1 MIHPLGEPS
10 FSAPHHTIQGRREF
24 LQRFELGPGCLSLA
38 DLPEGPMASQAR
50 DAGVLETLHHPPRA
64 KRVSYLFQSGGPSQL
79 ESFDYKPSLVEQN
92 DQQRPDSVR
101 QCQRLTGMTSSQA
114 SLPTA
119 GSQFKFAHHVQATT
133 WISELLTHT
142 AQLPDATRLRGLGID
157 HERPVY
163 NFPERRFRLTDVFGE
178 VIRPWLV

>member
-24 LQRFELGPGCLSLA
+24 LQRVDLGLGSLSLA
-38 DLPEGPMASQAR
+38 DLLAGPAASQAR
-50 DAGVLETLHHPPRA
+50 DAGVLETLHHPLRA
-64 KRVSYLFQSGGPSQL
+64 KRVSYFFQSGGPSQL
-79 ESFDYKPSLVEQN
+79 ESFVYKPFLVEQH
-92 DQQRPDSVR
+92 DQRRPDSVR

-114 SLPTA
+114 SLPMA
-119 GSQFKFAHHVQATT
+119 GSQFKFAQHVQATT
-133 WISELLTHT
+133 WISELLNHT

-163 NFPERRFRLTDVFGE
+163 KSSGRRFRLTDVFGE
-178 VIRPWLV
+178 VIRPWLA

>member
-1 MIHPLGEPS
+1 MIHSLGEPS

-24 LQRFELGPGCLSLA
+24 LQRVDLGLGSLSLA
-38 DLPEGPMASQAR
+38 DLLAGPAASQAR

-64 KRVSYLFQSGGPSQL
+64 KRISYLFQSGGPSQL
-79 ESFDYKPSLVEQN
+79 ESFVYKPFLVEQH
-92 DQQRPDSVR
+92 DQRRPDSVR

-114 SLPTA
+114 SLPMA
-119 GSQFKFAHHVQATT
+119 GSQFKFAQHVQATT
-133 WISELLTHT
+133 WISELLNHT

-163 NFPERRFRLTDVFGE
+163 KFPGRRFRLTDVSGE
-178 VIRPWLV
+178 VIRPWLA

>member
-24 LQRFELGPGCLSLA
+24 LQRVDLGLGSLSLA
-38 DLPEGPMASQAR
+38 DLLAGPAASQAR
-50 DAGVLETLHHPPRA
+50 DAGVLETLHHPLRA
-64 KRVSYLFQSGGPSQL
+64 KRVSYFFQSGGPSQL
-79 ESFDYKPSLVEQN
+79 ESFVYKPFLVEQH

-114 SLPTA
+114 SLPMA
-119 GSQFKFAHHVQATT
+119 GPQFKFAQHVQATT
-133 WISELLTHT
+133 WISELLNHT

-163 NFPERRFRLTDVFGE
+163 KFPGRRFRLTDVSGE
-178 VIRPWLV
+178 VIRPWLA